1 MTVKASLA
9 GIFCSVFC
17 GSLLP
22 LQTNMELLK
31 CPHCQTTVDAK
42 ASVCAGC
49 GAEVVRGASRR
60 ERSTA
65 GCLSSIGGLLVSLLL
80 VGLLPLS
87 SSNYSQGLAVVLGFF
102 AAVLVFNFLGRLA
115 AGLIFRSK
123 LRFFRDYRH

>member
-1 MTVKASLA
+1 
-9 GIFCSVFC
+9 
-17 GSLLP
+17 
-22 LQTNMELLK
+22 MELLK

-65 GCLSSIGGLLVSLLL
+65 GCLFSIGGLLVSLFF

-87 SSNYSQGLAVVLGFF
+87 SSNYGQGLAVVLGLF
-102 AAVLVFNFLGRLA
+102 AAALIFNVLGRFA
-115 AGLIFRSK
+115 AGLLFRSK
-123 LRFFRDYRH
+123 LRFFRNYRHQ